1 MPRHRDDRHLR
12 VIEVW
17 IVPARRLRI
26 IHCDEKAGIVL
37 VGDLISSKVEGVHA
51 DAMQWLFIIAPDFAA
66 HPKPTAWDAHH
77 YWFPGFDPGSWRGCH
92 TRPSN
97 PNSHLQPGGNGLR
110 EHDTL
115 EQRPRAKVIRSVFVH
130 PTCPTSHNAFSGL
143 TVAVGTTIAD
153 RPPHRSVQAR
163 LRIRLLSWMSGGKA
177 GIRIRMQNAG
187 LRNPPVQERDETIPS
202 HLGALTA
209 TD

>member
-1 MPRHRDDRHLR
+1 MAHIRRINAARELWNAIPCDSLEYRR
-12 VIEVW
+12 V
-17 IVPARRLRI
+17 VP
-26 IHCDEKAGIVL
+26 
-37 VGDLISSKVEGVHA
+37 
-51 DAMQWLFIIAPDFAA
+51 
-66 HPKPTAWDAHH
+66 
-77 YWFPGFDPGSWRGCH
+77 
-92 TRPSN
+92 
-97 PNSHLQPGGNGLR
+97 
-110 EHDTL
+110 
-115 EQRPRAKVIRSVFVH
+115 
-130 PTCPTSHNAFSGL
+130 

-177 GIRIRMQNAG
+177 GVRIRMQNAG